1 MDTRVMEAAT
11 VDTRAFKRPLRDVP
25 RKEETVVVLSSA
37 ELVECT
43 CPDFCDRDHD
53 RD

>member
-1 MDTRVMEAAT
+1 MEAAT
-11 VDTRAFKRPLRDVP
+11 ANTNVLGRGLRDVP
-25 RKEETVVVLSSA
+25 SKEASVIVLSSA

>member
-1 MDTRVMEAAT
+1 MEATA
-11 VDTRAFKRPLRDVP
+11 VDTRALKRALRDVP
-25 RKEETVVVLSSA
+25 RKKETVVVLSSA

-43 CPDFCDRDHD
+43 CPEFCDRDHD

>member
-1 MDTRVMEAAT
+1 MKTRVMEAAT
-11 VDTRAFKRPLRDVP
+11 VDTTEFRRERRDVP
-25 RKEETVVVLSSA
+25 RKEETVLVLSSA
-37 ELVECT
+37 ELSECT

>member
-1 MDTRVMEAAT
+1 MEAAT
-11 VDTRAFKRPLRDVP
+11 VNTTTGHRRGIRDVP
-25 RKEETVVVLSSA
+25 RKDAAVIVLSSA
-37 ELVECT
+37 ELAECT